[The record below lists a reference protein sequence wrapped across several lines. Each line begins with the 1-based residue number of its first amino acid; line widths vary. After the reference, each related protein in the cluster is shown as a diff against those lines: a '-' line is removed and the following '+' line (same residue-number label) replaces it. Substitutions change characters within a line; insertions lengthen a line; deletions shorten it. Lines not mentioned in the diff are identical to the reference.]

1 MSVRNITVEVPATS
15 ANVGPG
21 FDCVGLALGLSNH
34 VSVELLPGTS
44 CEIDIQGKGSGEL
57 SRGPD
62 NLVLVAMRHLYAK
75 AGCELPAVRLEQR
88 NGIPLCSGLGSS
100 AAAEI
105 SGLVAANELLGRPF
119 SQRELCLVALELEDH
134 PDNIVPALCGGL
146 CVAIAQHG
154 AAGWD
159 LDYVRLEPPT
169 ELTAVIASP
178 NLRIETVESRRR
190 LPNSYSRADAVYNT
204 ARASL
209 LVASLVARDWAAL
222 AVALEDKFHQPYRLP
237 HIKGA
242 QSVLDAA
249 KEAGAIGAV
258 LSGSGPTLM
267 ALCLGDGQAVAEA
280 MERTWQA
287 AGVEV
292 SVAPTRLSASGA
304 RVVA

>member
-1 MSVRNITVEVPATS
+1 MRSVTIEVPATS

-21 FDCVGLALGLSNH
+21 FDCVGLALGLSNRIK
-34 VSVELLPGTS
+34 VEVLPGTS
-44 CEIDIQGKGSGEL
+44 CEIDIQGQGRDEL

-75 AGCELPAVRLEQR
+75 AGRELPAVRLEQR
-88 NGIPLCSGLGSS
+88 NAIPLCSGLGSS

-119 SQRELCLVALELEDH
+119 TQRQLCLVALELEDH

-154 AAGWD
+154 AGGWD
-159 LDYVRLEPPT
+159 LDYVRLEPPS

-190 LPNSYSRADAVYNT
+190 LPNSYSRTDAVYNT

-209 LVASLVARDWAAL
+209 LVAALVARDWEAL
-222 AVALEDKFHQPYRLP
+222 ACALEDRFHQPYRLP
-237 HIKGA
+237 HIRGA
-242 QSVLDAA
+242 QATLDAA

-267 ALCLGDGQAVAEA
+267 ALCTGDGAAVAQA
-280 MERTWQA
+280 MEQTWRA

-292 SVAPTRLSASGA
+292 HVTPTRLSAAGA
-304 RVVA
+304 RAVA

>member
-1 MSVRNITVEVPATS
+1 MSVRSITIEVPATS

-21 FDCVGLALGLSNH
+21 FDCVGLALGLTNR
-34 VSVELLPGTS
+34 VKVELLPGTS
-44 CEIDIQGKGSGEL
+44 CEIDIQGKGSAEL

-75 AGCELPAVRLEQR
+75 AGQELPAVRLEQR
-88 NGIPLCSGLGSS
+88 NDIPLCSGLGSS

-119 SQRELCLVALELEDH
+119 SARELCLVALELEDH
-134 PDNIVPALCGGL
+134 PDNIVPAISGGL
-146 CVAIAQHG
+146 CVAIAQHTG
-154 AAGWD
+154 AGWD
-159 LDYVRLEPPT
+159 LDYVRLEPPS

-178 NLRIETVESRRR
+178 DLRIETVESRRR

-209 LVASLVARDWAAL
+209 LVAALVARDWEAL
-222 AVALEDKFHQPYRLP
+222 ACALEDKFHQPYRLP

-249 KEAGAIGAV
+249 KAAGAIGAV
-258 LSGSGPTLM
+258 LSGSGPTLL
-267 ALCLGDGQAVAEA
+267 ALCDNDGAAVAEA
-280 MERTWQA
+280 MDSTWRA
-287 AGVEV
+287 AGVAV
-292 SVAPTRLSASGA
+292 DVRPVRLSATGA
-304 RVVA
+304 RVVG